1 MRQALQ
7 QLGSSLFFAAISF
20 FLIIGGLST
29 ALAEKRINQPPTAT
43 LTETSLP
50 TSVPQA
56 GTVDDTLVTPS
67 LLPSPIITPSP
78 VFTATLPIS
87 ASCPAPE
94 GWVSYIVQLG
104 DTLNAL
110 ATRYGV
116 SVAILQEKNCL
127 VATGLVPDTRLYV
140 PPSPTATPIPCG
152 APSGWVF
159 YKIQTGDNLYRIS
172 LKYRVSVSQLQ
183 QANCLGYS
191 TRITAGTMLYVPNVP
206 TSTPV
211 ETNTPTA
218 TLTFTPT
225 LTSTTAPPTA
235 TFTVEPPTETF
246 TPTPEETATE
256 TFTPVPTET
265 ATATTTAQS
274 E

>member
-7 QLGSSLFFAAISF
+7 QLGSSLFFAAISL

-29 ALAEKRINQPPTAT
+29 ALAEKRINHPPTAT
-43 LTETSLP
+43 LTETNLP
-50 TSVPQA
+50 TSVPQ
-56 GTVDDTLVTPS
+56 VEFIDDTPAAPGA
-67 LLPSPIITPSP
+67 LPSPSIIPSP
-78 VFTATLPIS
+78 IFTATLPPSS

-116 SVAILQEKNCL
+116 SVATLQEKNCL

-140 PPSPTATPIPCG
+140 PPFPTATPIPCG

-206 TSTPV
+206 TSTPAV
-211 ETNTPTA
+211 TDTPTA
-218 TLTFTPT
+218 TRTYTPT

-235 TFTVEPPTETF
+235 TFTVGPPTETF

-256 TFTPVPTET
+256 TSTSVPTET
-265 ATATTTAQS
+265 ATDTAQP